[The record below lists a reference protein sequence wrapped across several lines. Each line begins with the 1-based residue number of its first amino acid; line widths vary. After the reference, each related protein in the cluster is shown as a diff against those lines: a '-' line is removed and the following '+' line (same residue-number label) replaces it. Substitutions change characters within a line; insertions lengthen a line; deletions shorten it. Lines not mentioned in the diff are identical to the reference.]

1 MHVVERQPRTR
12 QRLLPGRPLVAGLAL
27 RFGAL
32 DGLGQLGLGGNELHP
47 PGAALVAREP
57 LLQRRL
63 HRPLQWRID
72 RRAHRVGV
80 GGDGLDAGHRFGLPR
95 HLVDEVEADVAP
107 RPLVGHERRQRR
119 QSAAGRLLRRVGLVL
134 LHAAEHIGEPLLRPP
149 GMPVGIEIVRPLG
162 QAGQQRPFLQR
173 QLLRPLAEIA
183 AGREFDPPGAA
194 AEIDRVE
201 VELENLRL
209 AQRMLEPGGHDHLAD
224 LAVIG
229 QVLAHQEVLHD
240 LLGDGRAALR
250 ASGLRE
256 IADEGAD
263 QAALVDALVPV
274 EALVFGRQERLLH
287 VLGNVG
293 EGNPFAPLVL
303 LEHLREAFALAVEH
317 HARARQLD
325 ALELGV
331 IGQIGGRLVVVV
343 DHLAEIDRRHRH
355 LLVLAKLPIGGL
367 QVGKIDAAKR
377 LVLAAHRLRVVQR
390 RGDQVVEVDV
400 LDVERLAHMRAARAQ
415 QPRHLFLIPAA
426 VKLRLHR
433 VRRRRHLTECKR
445 RGKYLDEETFHG

>member
-1 MHVVERQPRTR
+1 
-12 QRLLPGRPLVAGLAL
+12 
-27 RFGAL
+27 
-32 DGLGQLGLGGNELHP
+32 
-47 PGAALVAREP
+47 
-57 LLQRRL
+57 
-63 HRPLQWRID
+63 
-72 RRAHRVGV
+72 
-80 GGDGLDAGHRFGLPR
+80 
-95 HLVDEVEADVAP
+95 
-107 RPLVGHERRQRR
+107 
-119 QSAAGRLLRRVGLVL
+119 
-134 LHAAEHIGEPLLRPP
+134 
-149 GMPVGIEIVRPLG
+149 
-162 QAGQQRPFLQR
+162 
-173 QLLRPLAEIA
+173 
-183 AGREFDPPGAA
+183 
-194 AEIDRVE
+194 
-201 VELENLRL
+201 
-209 AQRMLEPGGHDHLAD
+209 MLSVCSSRDGHDHLAD

-229 QVLAHQEVLHD
+229 EVLAHQEVLHD

-263 QAALVDALVPV
+263 QAALVDAPVPV
-274 EALVFGRQERLLH
+274 EALVLGREERLLH

-317 HARARQLD
+317 HARARQLE

-331 IGQIGGRLVVVV
+331 IGQVGGRLVVVV
-343 DHLAEIDRRHRH
+343 DDLAEIDRRHRH

-415 QPRHLFLIPAA
+415 QPRHLLLIPAA
-426 VKLRLHR
+426 VELRLHR
-433 VRRRRHLTECKR
+433 VRRRRHLTERKR
-445 RGKYLDEETFHG
+445 RGKDFDEERFHRVGLGLRWNFNGRSTDKLPQEVQFRISQKICQAMSSAASMQGTTLGAAVAPGSVVADCRTA